1 MRSTYRRLASA
12 SLLALIGALLL
23 GRALPGAADPARP
36 SFRVTPAKYEIPTVS
51 LIDQDGKRVPLAE
64 ALGGPEPVGL
74 NFFFASCRTICPVM
88 SSAFAGMR
96 EKLGKDGRSLRL
108 VSISIDPDQD
118 TPEVLRSYATRY
130 GAGRG
135 WTFLTGTQEQIDA
148 VLRSFLAESGGKFN
162 HQPLF
167 FFRDGAADQWLRVD
181 GLAGAGDL
189 ASVARRLHLTLRSP
203 G

>member
-1 MRSTYRRLASA
+1 MRSQPRRYFPASV
-12 SLLALIGALLL
+12 LALLGALLL
-23 GRALPGAADPARP
+23 GRALLGAGDSQKP
-36 SFRVTPAKYEIPTVS
+36 SFRVTPVRYEIPTVS
-51 LIDQDGKRVPLAE
+51 LVDQDGKSVPLSR

-96 EKLGKDGRSLRL
+96 EKLRKDGASLRL
-108 VSISIDPDQD
+108 VSISIDPEQD
-118 TPEVLRSYATRY
+118 TPEVLRTYAKRF
-130 GAGRG
+130 GAGRE
-135 WTFLTGTQEQIDA
+135 WTFLTGTQEQIDV

-189 ASVARRLHLTLRSP
+189 ASVARRLHLSP
-203 G
+203 RTPG